1 MQKLSIAQRTPDLFG
16 VTIHSKTTTTH
27 HVTVT
32 DKDLHTLTGG
42 KASKKELLKF
52 SFAFLLER
60 EPNSSIL
67 PAFEITLI
75 GNYFPEYKREVKE
88 KFC

>member
-1 MQKLSIAQRTPDLFG
+1 MQKLSIVQRTKDLFE
-16 VTIHSKTTTTH
+16 VTVHGKTTTTH
-27 HVTVT
+27 NVTLT
-32 DKDLHTLTGG
+32 DKHLNSLTSG

-75 GNYFPEYKREVKE
+75 AHYFPEYKRAVKA

>member
-1 MQKLSIAQRTPDLFG
+1 MQKLSITQRTPDLFD
-16 VTIHSKTTTTH
+16 VTVHGKTTTTH
-27 HVTVT
+27 QVKVT
-32 DKDLHTLTGG
+32 DKHLHSLTGG

-67 PAFEITLI
+67 PEFEITLI
-75 GNYFPEYKREVKE
+75 AHYFPEYKRAVKE